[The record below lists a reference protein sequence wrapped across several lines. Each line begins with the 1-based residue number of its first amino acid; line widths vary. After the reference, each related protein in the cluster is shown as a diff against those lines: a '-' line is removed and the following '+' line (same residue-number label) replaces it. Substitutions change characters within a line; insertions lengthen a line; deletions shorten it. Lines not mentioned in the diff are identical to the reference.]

1 VCLYKIVYNVL
12 QISNI
17 KKITYLLLVVVLKVL
32 NIERYQERMRVLDVV
47 GNIMEV
53 NLVINLF

>member
-1 VCLYKIVYNVL
+1 VI
-12 QISNI
+12 
-17 KKITYLLLVVVLKVL
+17 VVVLKVL

-47 GNIMEV
+47 GNIMVV